1 MTSQRQKTK
10 QTIEVAF
17 LRLLCDAPVEKITV
31 REISDE
37 AQISRNT
44 FYNYFTSVYELKQ
57 LVTTDI
63 NTNISSRMDRETGLT
78 KAGLAESL
86 TTMIDYL
93 TANQELLRLFFRT
106 PEGNVQLLAII
117 QNGIKL
123 WRLRAHVRQ
132 SDTEANVLII
142 MSVHG
147 MAGILYHW
155 LYGQL
160 DLDRAQVLSALLSAV
175 RYEP

>member
-10 QTIEVAF
+10 QIIEVAF
-17 LRLLCDAPVEKITV
+17 LRLLCDTPVEKITV

-63 NTNISSRMDRETGLT
+63 NTNISSRMNRETGLT

-123 WRLRAHVRQ
+123 WRLRAHVLP

-160 DLDRAQVLSALLSAV
+160 DLDRAQVLSALLNAV